1 MQPGVSFLEG
11 SPEGRIEFLGSMGH
25 ELRNPLA
32 NMVAQVET
40 LLAGVYGPLEKAQE
54 SAVEAVR
61 DSTRKMLQLVADVVD
76 IGRVEAGVSPLT
88 PMPCLLRDI
97 CESSLAAVEGL
108 ARSRSMQLTAEV
120 QPRELVVMADAQRLE
135 QIVTEMMSLAVLSV
149 KTGSRV
155 QLCITQEEGGL
166 HLQTLS
172 VDAAGQPVPG
182 GADAAAQILGRL
194 RKIKPIGLAVLQKLV
209 RLHGGS
215 FVLNELPGQET
226 GMSIRLRNCA
236 TTGALVQEEPAKYH
250 NEAEAQAA
258 PAAAAPT
265 PAHTRMILIADDQPA
280 LISVTKNY
288 LESLGFEVVTATDG
302 SEAVRQ
308 ACELQPDLI
317 LMDVRMPVVD
327 GLSAI
332 RQIRASEDPKTRA
345 TAIVS
350 LSGHASAADKEK
362 CLAAGA
368 NAYLNKPFGI
378 RDLDRIISEFL
389 RPGPN

>member
-1 MQPGVSFLEG
+1 
-11 SPEGRIEFLGSMGH
+11 
-25 ELRNPLA
+25 
-32 NMVAQVET
+32 
-40 LLAGVYGPLEKAQE
+40 
-54 SAVEAVR
+54 
-61 DSTRKMLQLVADVVD
+61 
-76 IGRVEAGVSPLT
+76 
-88 PMPCLLRDI
+88 
-97 CESSLAAVEGL
+97 
-108 ARSRSMQLTAEV
+108 
-120 QPRELVVMADAQRLE
+120 
-135 QIVTEMMSLAVLSV
+135 
-149 KTGSRV
+149 
-155 QLCITQEEGGL
+155 
-166 HLQTLS
+166 
-172 VDAAGQPVPG
+172 
-182 GADAAAQILGRL
+182 
-194 RKIKPIGLAVLQKLV
+194 
-209 RLHGGS
+209 
-215 FVLNELPGQET
+215 
-226 GMSIRLRNCA
+226 
-236 TTGALVQEEPAKYH
+236 
-250 NEAEAQAA
+250 
-258 PAAAAPT
+258 
-265 PAHTRMILIADDQPA
+265 MILIADDQPA

>member
-11 SPEGRIEFLGSMGH
+11 SPEGRIEFLGSVGH

-32 NMVAQVET
+32 NIVAQVET
-40 LLAGVYGPLEKAQE
+40 LLAGVYGPMEKAQE
-54 SAVEAVR
+54 NAVEAVR
-61 DSTRKMLQLVADVVD
+61 DSTRKMLQLVTDVVD
-76 IGRVEAGVSPLT
+76 IGRVEAGGAPLA
-88 PMPCLLRDI
+88 PMPCLLREI

-108 ARSRSMQLTAEV
+108 ARSRSMQLNAVV

-135 QIVTEMMSLAVLSV
+135 QIVIEMISLSVLSV

-166 HLQTLS
+166 HLQTQS

-182 GADAAAQILGRL
+182 GADGAAQILGRL
-194 RKIKPIGLAVLQKLV
+194 RKIKPIGLALLQKLV

-215 FVLNELPGQET
+215 FVLNEIPGQET

-236 TTGALVQEEPAKYH
+236 TTGALVQEEPV
-250 NEAEAQAA
+250 NFFEAVAEAA
-258 PAAAAPT
+258 PAATAPT
-265 PAHTRMILIADDQPA
+265 STHTRMILIADDQPA

-308 ACELQPDLI
+308 ACSLQPDLI

-389 RPGPN
+389 RPAPN